1 MSQPSCGM
9 AFGIAQLEIR
19 RKPSFFSKSGMNLL
33 NKCFGNRS
41 PELLLPRGKW
51 AIPHAMGKIVVFA
64 NQKGGVGKTTT
75 AVNLGAYLAEAGKRV
90 LLVDFDPQSNTTSSV
105 GAKKDQPG
113 IYELIMG
120 KVSSDAAVQTCT
132 VPNLSIIA
140 SSIDL
145 TGASVE
151 LVDQEEREYFLKK
164 SLLPLAGSYDYI
176 FIDCPPSLGLL
187 TLNGLV
193 AADFVIIPLQ
203 CEYFALEGLSLLLKT
218 VNRVQKM
225 LNKELKIGGIL
236 FTMYDSRTRLAHD
249 VVQEVTGY
257 FKEKVFRTIIPR
269 NVRLSEAPSFAK
281 PINQYDPE
289 CIGARSYQKLAEEV
303 LLNV

>member
-1 MSQPSCGM
+1 MSPGGKCG
-9 AFGIAQLEIR
+9 
-19 RKPSFFSKSGMNLL
+19 
-33 NKCFGNRS
+33 
-41 PELLLPRGKW
+41 
-51 AIPHAMGKIVVFA
+51 IPLRMGKIIVFA

-90 LLVDFDPQSNTTSSV
+90 LLVDFDPQSNTSSAV
-105 GAKKDQPG
+105 GANKDQPG
-113 IYELIMG
+113 IYEVIMG
-120 KVSSDAAVQTCT
+120 KVNPDAAIQKCS

-145 TGASVE
+145 TGATVE
-151 LVDQEEREYFLKK
+151 LVDEKDREYFLKRA
-164 SLLPLAGSYDYI
+164 LAPLAGSFDYV

-218 VNRVQKM
+218 VNRVQKG
-225 LNKELKIGGIL
+225 LNTELKIGGIL
-236 FTMYDSRTRLAHD
+236 FTMYDVRTRLAHD
-249 VVQEVTGY
+249 IVQEVTGY

-269 NVRLSEAPSFAK
+269 NVRLSEAPSFAQ

>member
-1 MSQPSCGM
+1 M
-9 AFGIAQLEIR
+9 
-19 RKPSFFSKSGMNLL
+19 
-33 NKCFGNRS
+33 
-41 PELLLPRGKW
+41 
-51 AIPHAMGKIVVFA
+51 PHPMGKIIVFA

-90 LLVDFDPQSNTTSSV
+90 LLVDFDPQSNTSSSV
-105 GAKKDQPG
+105 GARKDAPG
-113 IYELIMG
+113 IYDVIMG
-120 KVSSDAAVQTCT
+120 KVPAERAIQPCS

-145 TGASVE
+145 TGATVE
-151 LVDQEEREYFLKK
+151 LVNQEKREYFLKR
-164 SLLPLAGSYDYI
+164 SLLPLAKTFDYI

-193 AADFVIIPLQ
+193 AADSVIIPLQ

-218 VNRVQKM
+218 VSRVQKG
-225 LNKELKIGGIL
+225 LNTGLKIGGIL
-236 FTMYDSRTRLAHD
+236 FTMYDSRTRLAND

-281 PINQYDPE
+281 PISQYDRE

-303 LLNV
+303 LLNA